1 MHQNN
6 KSNYKTKNIVKTLN
20 YFLLLINIYITY

>member
-6 KSNYKTKNIVKTLN
+6 KSNYKLKNIVKTLN